1 MLSRWTV
8 LTAATT
14 IVVAS
19 GCDRPDPAPAA
30 DNAPAAVQGSADARV
45 HLPAAQDTAP
55 GQAQPP
61 VSDAP
66 MQAVL
71 DQLAALGAQPIATL
85 TPAQARQQASPADAV
100 RRVLEARGES
110 TDPEAVGQVDNRTAP
125 GPGGPIAIRIY
136 TPEGDGPFPVILYIH
151 GGGWVIAD
159 LDTYDA
165 SARALTKAAGAVVV
179 STHYRQAPEDKFPAA
194 HEDVWAAYQ
203 WTLQNA
209 PQINGDPSRVAVAGE
224 SAGGNLAINISIRAR
239 NEGSPLPVHQLLV
252 YPVAG
257 NDLNTPSDLAN
268 TAAVPLGR
276 AAMIWFAEYTVRTPE
291 DMADPRINL
300 LAANLQGLPP
310 TTIIAAQ
317 IDPLL
322 SEGERLAELLRT
334 AGVPVERRQW
344 DGVTHEFFGMAAVV
358 PKAQEAVQFAGQR
371 LRQAF
376 GRSAK

>member
-1 MLSRWTV
+1 MLSRRTV
-8 LTAATT
+8 LTAATL

-19 GCDRPDPAPAA
+19 ACDRRDPAPHT
-30 DNAPAAVQGSADARV
+30 DNAPAVVQGSADARV
-45 HLPAAQDTAP
+45 RLPAAQDTAP
-55 GQAQPP
+55 GQAEPP
-61 VSDAP
+61 GADAP

-71 DQLAALGAQPIATL
+71 DQLAALGAQPLATL
-85 TPAQARQQASPADAV
+85 TPMQARQQASPADAV

-110 TDPEAVGQVDNRTAP
+110 TDPEAVGKVDNRTVP
-125 GPGGPIAIRIY
+125 GPGGQIPIRIY
-136 TPEGDGPFPVILYIH
+136 TPQGDGPFPVILYIH

-165 SARALTKAAGAVVV
+165 SARALADADGAVVV

-209 PQINGDPSRVAVAGE
+209 QQINGDPGRVAVAGE
-224 SAGGNLAINISIRAR
+224 SAGGNLATDISIRAR
-239 NEGSPLPVHQLLV
+239 DEGSQLPVHQLLV

-257 NDLNTPSDLAN
+257 NDLNTPSYRAN
-268 TAAVPLGR
+268 TAAAPLGR
-276 AAMIWFAEYTVRTPE
+276 AGMIWFAEHTVRTPD
-291 DMADPRINL
+291 DMDDPRINL

-322 SEGERLAELLRT
+322 SEGEQLAELLRN
-334 AGVPVERRQW
+334 AGVQVERRQW
-344 DGVTHEFFGMAAVV
+344 NGVAHEFFGMAAVV
-358 PKAQEAVQFAGQR
+358 PKAQQAVQFAGQR

-376 GRSAK
+376 GRSAR